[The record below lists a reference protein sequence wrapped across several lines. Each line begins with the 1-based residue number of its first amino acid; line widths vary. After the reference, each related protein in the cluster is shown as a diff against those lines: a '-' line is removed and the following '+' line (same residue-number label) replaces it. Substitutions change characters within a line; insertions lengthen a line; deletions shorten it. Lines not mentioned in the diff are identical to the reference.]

1 MDAYEILV
9 IILSIALAV
18 LLVTSIFFV
27 VVLIK
32 LVNQVRAVTDKAEEI
47 VDDVEAV
54 SSFFKKAA
62 APVAITGLISNIVS
76 AVTDHNKKGK

>member
-1 MDAYEILV
+1 MDAFEILV
-9 IILSIALAV
+9 VILSIALAI

-32 LVNQVRAVTDKAEEI
+32 LTNQLRRVTDKAEEI

-54 SSFFKKAA
+54 SGFFKKAA
-62 APVAITGLISNIVS
+62 APVAITGVISNIVS
-76 AVTDHNKKGK
+76 AVTEYAKKEK